1 VSSQKELTVSDN
13 PDSVS
18 AIVLS
23 LSLKYHSWKEKQ
35 LEIPYAMPE
44 RVMVGNSIIIILNLS
59 VFFYV
64 WNRMLCTKYI
74 IDFSLENIF
83 PIVLSGEVHSACTH

>member
-1 VSSQKELTVSDN
+1 MASTNDVVIAVSSQKELTVSDN

-23 LSLKYHSWKEKQ
+23 LSLKYHSWKGRQ

-44 RVMVGNSIIIILNLS
+44 RVTVGNSKSN
-59 VFFYV
+59 
-64 WNRMLCTKYI
+64 
-74 IDFSLENIF
+74 D
-83 PIVLSGEVHSACTH
+83 